1 MKLSVVVVNCNEKKL
16 LKQALISV
24 VTAAAATELEII
36 VVDNASADGSVQM
49 LSTDLPEVK
58 VLAIDK
64 QESFTKAAN
73 QGIALA
79 TGEYILLLSPSV
91 LLSNDTLLKTIKFMD
106 EHPATGALGVRMIN
120 GTGRFLPESKHG
132 LPLAW
137 IRFFKYMFLFRF
149 FPKLRLNQHVSSSGW
164 TEEFDNAEVDVLCR
178 NFTLY
183 RKSVLNKIG
192 LFDERFAYYGQ
203 DIDLS
208 YRIRLADYKNYYYA
222 KTHVVNYSTT
232 HPNKLSW
239 HYLKNYYGAMV
250 TFATK
255 YLFKMPAISLGTDK
269 PVSASLYEL
278 ER

>member
-24 VTAAAATELEII
+24 VTAAATTALEII
-36 VVDNASADGSVQM
+36 VFDNASNDGSVQM
-49 LSTDLPEVK
+49 LSSDLPEVK
-58 VLAIDK
+58 ILHTGK
-64 QESFTKAAN
+64 RETYTRAAN
-73 QGIALA
+73 QALA
-79 TGEYILLLSPSV
+79 AATGDYVLLMSPTV
-91 LLSNDTLLKTIKFMD
+91 LLSSDTLQKTLKFMD

-120 GTGRFLPESKHG
+120 GAGRFLPESKHG
-132 LPLAW
+132 LPAAW
-137 IRFFKYMFLFRF
+137 VKFFKYVFLFRF
-149 FPKLRLNQHVSSSGW
+149 FPKLRLNQHTSSSGW
-164 TEEFDNAEVDVLCR
+164 TEEFDNSEVDVLCR
-178 NFTLY
+178 NFTLF
-183 RKSVLNKIG
+183 RKSVLNKVG

-222 KTHVVNYSTT
+222 KTHVVNYNTS
-232 HPNKLSW
+232 HPSKLSW
-239 HYLKNYYGAMV
+239 KYLKHYYGAMF

-255 YLFKMPAISLGTDK
+255 YLFKMPAISLGTGK